1 MPLQDDPR
9 WCPVKSFQ
17 VYLSL
22 LHPEID
28 ALWRQ
33 PQCTSYRD
41 EKSPHYGPAKVGHNP
56 LDTFVRRMSQL
67 CNIEL
72 HYTNHCL
79 RATRVTILKRANYSD
94 KQIMSITGHQSHS
107 SLNICNHVS
116 GNEKMMMGYTIGYSL
131 PNPSVIPMVQAEN
144 ASIAPVEARRAMPQA
159 QSISLPD
166 DPEDPIP
173 SKMNRKIKPN
183 HHRVISDM
191 SNVSRVQHHHQWTHP
206 SQIL

>member
-159 QSISLPD
+159 
-166 DPEDPIP
+166 
-173 SKMNRKIKPN
+173 
-183 HHRVISDM
+183 VA
-191 SNVSRVQHHHQWTHP
+191 
-206 SQIL
+206 